1 MPRLSM
7 KGPSIWDS
15 PPCDGMCMKWSDFDQ
30 VIEHTYK
37 TCIALLKD
45 QRLLD
50 SLRNSKFELVFSETF
65 DACAPGIWEMIGI
78 KNVVLVSAL
87 GMMPRLYEIT
97 GMSTIPSFMPA
108 VLTPYSDKMTF
119 MERMVNFNLE
129 IFFLYYKY
137 TLDYR
142 FWKLFND
149 KHAGFPS
156 FDHIYY
162 EKTALIMTNANEF
175 AETARPTTNMI
186 QYIGGSNLHDPK
198 PLPRDLS
205 NLLDKNPTNVLLSMG
220 SLIQSKD
227 MPAWLKNDIIQAFA
241 SYPNITFI
249 WKYESDDYR
258 DVFEAHPN
266 IQPMKWIP
274 QIDLLAD
281 SRLSLFITH
290 GGMNSMLEAMHHGKP
305 MIVVPLFA
313 DQQMNAKTVERRGLG
328 IVLARHHLNR
338 ETLTEAIKQT
348 LENKV
353 IARKS
358 ALVASILTGRPKQ
371 YRQDI
376 ARWAKIIIKHGQMDH
391 LPLYSR
397 NMNWIQKITSIYAM
411 TNCFAGNYIL
421 IFKIFSAIWCNH
433 KCSALR
439 QFSSQRVILVCFS
452 LAGSLIIAFYGI
464 KMYGVTHAGAGDSAR
479 LNLSL
484 KTGRRMNG
492 EAEPLLRFAEA
503 KKVLGEIYTDLGKHV
518 DELDDVYRGIAIHSG
533 GDTGDSNESIVPAE
547 QAAEIELFRES
558 IQTIMETFRR
568 DNMKVVFFGRT
579 SNGKS
584 TTINAMLHAKILPQG
599 MGHTTCCFLQVQG
612 CNEDVGYLLLE
623 DNSTRISIDQ
633 LSKIGHALSSDNS
646 GLPAMGQ
653 DSLLRVFYPKG
664 RGDGENR
671 LLQNDVVIL
680 DSPGVDLSPE
690 FDSWIDKHCL
700 DADVFVL
707 VLNAESTLTQAEKS
721 FFHRVAKKLSKPN
734 VFILNNRWDASASES
749 EHVEDVRQQHL
760 TRFRQFLVNELE
772 VATDRDVKDRI
783 FFVSSR
789 EVLDSRLKARGLIKT
804 PYQMEGHQVRAMEF
818 EMFER
823 QFEQCISRAAI
834 RTKFEAH
841 NRRANEIIARM
852 RANVD
857 VVHAAASKAKQIL
870 EQSLQH
876 STQVFNDCRMNFA
889 QFERAYREQTE
900 RLRAEV
906 HLKVSAD
913 FSEEI
918 MRLEAIIDRFN
929 MPFLDTS
936 QGIIEYKKALA
947 EFTDKCV
954 SSDLE
959 ARCTGGLMSRIW
971 NLENDM
977 FQYVTKILAEP
988 YQHKLEEVWK
998 YRAPFKFSICVD
1010 APALTKDFHE
1020 DLEFRFTFGLSAII
1034 RRIIAY
1040 RSGQPVT
1047 AIQTNLLTP
1056 MALRNAGRSNADLH
1070 NEAMQKAV
1078 EENAMMTQM
1087 VLTSASYLANGS
1099 IGLLVVGGI
1108 VYRAVGWRVI
1118 AVTAAAYGGL
1128 YIWERM
1134 RWNSHAK
1141 EQHLK
1146 EQFRSHLAARMQQ
1159 VGAAHTTH
1167 CETQAM
1173 REMDQVFDGLRAT
1186 VAGVHREM
1194 KEELDKSK
1202 KEIENVDGTLK
1213 SLVTI
1218 KGKTAFLLRSLE
1230 QFATSFL
1237 RTDSPSP

>member
-1 MPRLSM
+1 
-7 KGPSIWDS
+7 
-15 PPCDGMCMKWSDFDQ
+15 
-30 VIEHTYK
+30 
-37 TCIALLKD
+37 
-45 QRLLD
+45 
-50 SLRNSKFELVFSETF
+50 
-65 DACAPGIWEMIGI
+65 
-78 KNVVLVSAL
+78 
-87 GMMPRLYEIT
+87 
-97 GMSTIPSFMPA
+97 
-108 VLTPYSDKMTF
+108 
-119 MERMVNFNLE
+119 
-129 IFFLYYKY
+129 
-137 TLDYR
+137 
-142 FWKLFND
+142 
-149 KHAGFPS
+149 
-156 FDHIYY
+156 
-162 EKTALIMTNANEF
+162 
-175 AETARPTTNMI
+175 
-186 QYIGGSNLHDPK
+186 
-198 PLPRDLS
+198 
-205 NLLDKNPTNVLLSMG
+205 
-220 SLIQSKD
+220 
-227 MPAWLKNDIIQAFA
+227 
-241 SYPNITFI
+241 
-249 WKYESDDYR
+249 
-258 DVFEAHPN
+258 
-266 IQPMKWIP
+266 
-274 QIDLLAD
+274 
-281 SRLSLFITH
+281 
-290 GGMNSMLEAMHHGKP
+290 
-305 MIVVPLFA
+305 
-313 DQQMNAKTVERRGLG
+313 
-328 IVLARHHLNR
+328 
-338 ETLTEAIKQT
+338 
-348 LENKV
+348 
-353 IARKS
+353 
-358 ALVASILTGRPKQ
+358 
-371 YRQDI
+371 
-376 ARWAKIIIKHGQMDH
+376 
-391 LPLYSR
+391 
-397 NMNWIQKITSIYAM
+397 
-411 TNCFAGNYIL
+411 
-421 IFKIFSAIWCNH
+421 
-433 KCSALR
+433 
-439 QFSSQRVILVCFS
+439 
-452 LAGSLIIAFYGI
+452 
-464 KMYGVTHAGAGDSAR
+464 MYGVTHAGTNDSSR
-479 LNLSL
+479 HNLSL
-484 KTGRRMNG
+484 KGSRRMNG
-492 EAEPLLRFAEA
+492 DAEPLLRFSEA
-503 KKVLGEIYTDLGKHV
+503 KKVLGDIYTDLGKHV
-518 DELDDVYRGIAIHSG
+518 DELDEVYKGLGAHTGGG
-533 GDTGDSNESIVPAE
+533 GDANDSLVPVE
-547 QAAEIELFRES
+547 QAEEIVLFRDS
-558 IQTIMETFRR
+558 IKTIMETFRR

-612 CNEDVGYLLLE
+612 CDEDTGFLLHE
-623 DNSTRISIDQ
+623 DDPTRIPISQ
-633 LSKIGHALSSDNS
+633 LGKIGHALSSDNS
-646 GLPAMGQ
+646 DLPAMGQ

-664 RGDGENR
+664 HGEGENR

-721 FFHRVAKKLSKPN
+721 FFYRVAKKLSKPN
-734 VFILNNRWDASASES
+734 VFILNNRWDASAAES
-749 EHVEDVRQQHL
+749 EHIDDVKQQHL

-789 EVLDSRLKARGLIKT
+789 EVLESRLKARGLIKT
-804 PYQMEGHQVRAMEF
+804 PYQVDGHQVRAMEF
-818 EMFER
+818 RDVSYPNE
-823 QFEQCISRAAI
+823 
-834 RTKFEAH
+834 KFEAH

-857 VVHAAASKAKQIL
+857 VVYSAANRNKEFL
-870 EQSLQH
+870 EKELQN
-876 STQVFNDCRMNFA
+876 STIVFQRTVRSATSRMSN
-889 QFERAYREQTE
+889 RAYREQTE

-929 MPFLDTS
+929 MPFMDTRE
-936 QGIIEYKKALA
+936 GIIEYKRALA

-977 FQYVTKILAEP
+977 FQYVTQILAEP
-988 YQHKLEEVWK
+988 YQHKLEEVWR

-1056 MALRNAGRSNADLH
+1056 LALRNAGRTNEDLH
-1070 NEAMQKAV
+1070 AEAMHKAV

-1099 IGLLVVGGI
+1099 IGLLIIGGV

-1118 AVTAAAYGGL
+1118 AVTAATYGGL
-1128 YIWERM
+1128 YLWERM

-1146 EQFRSHLAARMQQ
+1146 EQFRVHLAARMQQ

-1202 KEIENVDGTLK
+1202 KEIEKVDSTLK
-1213 SLVTI
+1213 SLLTV
-1218 KGKTAFLLRSLE
+1218 KGKAAFLLRSLE
-1230 QFATSFL
+1230 QFSSTFL

>member
-1 MPRLSM
+1 
-7 KGPSIWDS
+7 
-15 PPCDGMCMKWSDFDQ
+15 
-30 VIEHTYK
+30 
-37 TCIALLKD
+37 
-45 QRLLD
+45 
-50 SLRNSKFELVFSETF
+50 
-65 DACAPGIWEMIGI
+65 
-78 KNVVLVSAL
+78 
-87 GMMPRLYEIT
+87 
-97 GMSTIPSFMPA
+97 
-108 VLTPYSDKMTF
+108 
-119 MERMVNFNLE
+119 
-129 IFFLYYKY
+129 
-137 TLDYR
+137 
-142 FWKLFND
+142 
-149 KHAGFPS
+149 
-156 FDHIYY
+156 
-162 EKTALIMTNANEF
+162 
-175 AETARPTTNMI
+175 
-186 QYIGGSNLHDPK
+186 
-198 PLPRDLS
+198 
-205 NLLDKNPTNVLLSMG
+205 
-220 SLIQSKD
+220 
-227 MPAWLKNDIIQAFA
+227 
-241 SYPNITFI
+241 
-249 WKYESDDYR
+249 
-258 DVFEAHPN
+258 
-266 IQPMKWIP
+266 
-274 QIDLLAD
+274 
-281 SRLSLFITH
+281 
-290 GGMNSMLEAMHHGKP
+290 
-305 MIVVPLFA
+305 
-313 DQQMNAKTVERRGLG
+313 
-328 IVLARHHLNR
+328 
-338 ETLTEAIKQT
+338 
-348 LENKV
+348 
-353 IARKS
+353 
-358 ALVASILTGRPKQ
+358 
-371 YRQDI
+371 
-376 ARWAKIIIKHGQMDH
+376 
-391 LPLYSR
+391 
-397 NMNWIQKITSIYAM
+397 
-411 TNCFAGNYIL
+411 
-421 IFKIFSAIWCNH
+421 
-433 KCSALR
+433 
-439 QFSSQRVILVCFS
+439 
-452 LAGSLIIAFYGI
+452 
-464 KMYGVTHAGAGDSAR
+464 
-479 LNLSL
+479 
-484 KTGRRMNG
+484 MNG
-492 EAEPLLRFAEA
+492 EAEPLLRFSEA

-518 DELDDVYRGIAIHSG
+518 DELDEVYKGITVPPVAG
-533 GDTGDSNESIVPAE
+533 AGDSCQSMVPEE
-547 QAAEIELFRES
+547 QAAEIEQFRES
-558 IQTIMETFRR
+558 IRTIMETFRR

-612 CNEDVGYLLLE
+612 CNEDTGYLLHE
-623 DNSTRISIDQ
+623 DNPTRIPIDQ

-664 RGDGENR
+664 KGEGENR

-721 FFHRVAKKLSKPN
+721 FFYRVAKKLSKPN

-749 EHVEDVRQQHL
+749 EHVEDVKQQHL

-789 EVLDSRLKARGLIKT
+789 EVLESRLKARGLIKN

-818 EMFER
+818 EMFEK

-841 NRRANEIIARM
+841 NRRANEIIGRM

-857 VVHAAASKAKQIL
+857 VVQAAASANKEKLEKQ
-870 EQSLQH
+870 LQI

-929 MPFLDTS
+929 MPFMDTT
-936 QGIIEYKKALA
+936 QGIIEYKRALA

-988 YQHKLEEVWK
+988 YQHKLEEVWR

-1040 RSGQPVT
+1040 RSWST
-1047 AIQTNLLTP
+1047 SYCY
-1056 MALRNAGRSNADLH
+1056 RSQYIDSH
-1070 NEAMQKAV
+1070 GFAMQKAV

-1087 VLTSASYLANGS
+1087 VLSSASYLANGS
-1099 IGLLVVGGI
+1099 IGLLIIGGV

-1194 KEELDKSK
+1194 KDELDKSK
-1202 KEIENVDGTLK
+1202 KEIEKVDTTIK
-1213 SLVTI
+1213 SLTTI
-1218 KGKTAFLLRSLE
+1218 KGKTSFLLRNLE
-1230 QFATSFL
+1230 QFASTFL

>member
-1 MPRLSM
+1 MDINSM
-7 KGPSIWDS
+7 DPTGEDI
-15 PPCDGMCMKWSDFDQ
+15 
-30 VIEHTYK
+30 I
-37 TCIALLKD
+37 
-45 QRLLD
+45 
-50 SLRNSKFELVFSETF
+50 ETF
-65 DACAPGIWEMIGI
+65 ASFP
-78 KNVVLVSAL
+78 NV
-87 GMMPRLYEIT
+87 
-97 GMSTIPSFMPA
+97 
-108 VLTPYSDKMTF
+108 
-119 MERMVNFNLE
+119 
-129 IFFLYYKY
+129 
-137 TLDYR
+137 
-142 FWKLFND
+142 
-149 KHAGFPS
+149 
-156 FDHIYY
+156 
-162 EKTALIMTNANEF
+162 
-175 AETARPTTNMI
+175 
-186 QYIGGSNLHDPK
+186 
-198 PLPRDLS
+198 
-205 NLLDKNPTNVLLSMG
+205 
-220 SLIQSKD
+220 
-227 MPAWLKNDIIQAFA
+227 
-241 SYPNITFI
+241 TFI
-249 WKYESDDYR
+249 WKYEGDDTSSFNA
-258 DVFEAHPN
+258 VPN
-266 IQPMKWIP
+266 IHPMKWVP
-274 QIDLLAD
+274 QTDLLAD
-281 SRLSLFITH
+281 KRLSLFITH
-290 GGMNSMLEAMHHGKP
+290 GGMNSMLESMFHGKP
-305 MIVVPLFA
+305 MIVIPLFG
-313 DQQMNAKTVERRGLG
+313 DQQ
-328 IVLARHHLNR
+328 LNSKNVIR
-338 ETLTEAIKQT
+338 IGTGMLVDRNNLNKNTLTEAIQRT
-348 LENKV
+348 LGNKK
-353 IARKS
+353 IARE
-358 ALVASILTGRPKQ
+358 AAFVASSLAGRPQQ
-371 YRQDI
+371 YREDI
-376 ARWAKIIIKHGQMDH
+376 AKWAKIIIEHGKMNH
-391 LPLYSR
+391 LLLHSR
-397 NMNWIQKITSIYAM
+397 NMNLIQFTAQ
-411 TNCFAGNYIL
+411 
-421 IFKIFSAIWCNH
+421 H
-433 KCSALR
+433 
-439 QFSSQRVILVCFS
+439 
-452 LAGSLIIAFYGI
+452 FYGA
-464 KMYGVTHAGAGDSAR
+464 KMYGVTHGGAGDSSR

-484 KTGRRMNG
+484 KTARRMNG

-518 DELDDVYRGIAIHSG
+518 DELDEVYKGIVEPTG
-533 GDTGDSNESIVPAE
+533 GGAGDSECMVPDE

-558 IQTIMETFRR
+558 INTIMETFRR

-612 CNEDVGYLLLE
+612 CNEDTGYLLLE
-623 DNSTRISIDQ
+623 DNPTRIPIDQ

-664 RGDGENR
+664 RGETENR

-734 VFILNNRWDASASES
+734 VFILNNRWDASAAES
-749 EHVEDVRQQHL
+749 EHVEDVKQQHL

-789 EVLDSRLKARGLIKT
+789 EMLDSRLKARGLIKT
-804 PYQMEGHQVRAMEF
+804 PYQMDGHQVRAMEF

-857 VVHAAASKAKQIL
+857 VVHAAATKAKESL
-870 EQSLQH
+870 EYSLKR

-918 MRLEAIIDRFN
+918 MRLEAIVDRFN
-929 MPFLDTS
+929 MPFLDTT
-936 QGIIEYKKALA
+936 QGIIEYKRALA

-988 YQHKLEEVWK
+988 YQHKLEEVWR

-1047 AIQTNLLTP
+1047 AIQANLLTP
-1056 MALRNAGRSNADLH
+1056 MALRNAGRSNEDLH

-1128 YIWERM
+1128 YVWERM

-1202 KEIENVDGTLK
+1202 KEIEKVDGTLK
-1213 SLVTI
+1213 SLLTI
-1218 KGKTAFLLRSLE
+1218 KGKTAFLLRNLE
-1230 QFATSFL
+1230 QFATTFL
-1237 RTDSPSP
+1237 RADTPSP

>member
-1 MPRLSM
+1 
-7 KGPSIWDS
+7 
-15 PPCDGMCMKWSDFDQ
+15 
-30 VIEHTYK
+30 
-37 TCIALLKD
+37 
-45 QRLLD
+45 
-50 SLRNSKFELVFSETF
+50 
-65 DACAPGIWEMIGI
+65 
-78 KNVVLVSAL
+78 
-87 GMMPRLYEIT
+87 
-97 GMSTIPSFMPA
+97 
-108 VLTPYSDKMTF
+108 
-119 MERMVNFNLE
+119 
-129 IFFLYYKY
+129 
-137 TLDYR
+137 
-142 FWKLFND
+142 
-149 KHAGFPS
+149 
-156 FDHIYY
+156 
-162 EKTALIMTNANEF
+162 
-175 AETARPTTNMI
+175 
-186 QYIGGSNLHDPK
+186 
-198 PLPRDLS
+198 
-205 NLLDKNPTNVLLSMG
+205 
-220 SLIQSKD
+220 
-227 MPAWLKNDIIQAFA
+227 
-241 SYPNITFI
+241 
-249 WKYESDDYR
+249 
-258 DVFEAHPN
+258 
-266 IQPMKWIP
+266 
-274 QIDLLAD
+274 
-281 SRLSLFITH
+281 
-290 GGMNSMLEAMHHGKP
+290 
-305 MIVVPLFA
+305 
-313 DQQMNAKTVERRGLG
+313 
-328 IVLARHHLNR
+328 
-338 ETLTEAIKQT
+338 
-348 LENKV
+348 
-353 IARKS
+353 
-358 ALVASILTGRPKQ
+358 
-371 YRQDI
+371 
-376 ARWAKIIIKHGQMDH
+376 
-391 LPLYSR
+391 
-397 NMNWIQKITSIYAM
+397 
-411 TNCFAGNYIL
+411 
-421 IFKIFSAIWCNH
+421 
-433 KCSALR
+433 
-439 QFSSQRVILVCFS
+439 
-452 LAGSLIIAFYGI
+452 
-464 KMYGVTHAGAGDSAR
+464 
-479 LNLSL
+479 
-484 KTGRRMNG
+484 MNG
-492 EAEPLLRFAEA
+492 EAEPLLRFSEA

-518 DELDDVYRGIAIHSG
+518 DELDDVYKGLEVPTHGAG
-533 GDTGDSNESIVPAE
+533 GDAQESLVPPQQAE
-547 QAAEIELFRES
+547 EIALFRES
-558 IQTIMETFRR
+558 IRTIMETFRR

-599 MGHTTCCFLQVQG
+599 MGHTTCCFLQ
-612 CNEDVGYLLLE
+612 
-623 DNSTRISIDQ
+623 

-664 RGDGENR
+664 HGESENR

-734 VFILNNRWDASASES
+734 VFILNNRWDASAAES
-749 EHVEDVRQQHL
+749 EHIEDVKQQHL

-783 FFVSSR
+783 YFVSSR
-789 EVLDSRLKARGLIKT
+789 EVLDARLKARGLIKT
-804 PYQMEGHQVRAMEF
+804 PYQVEGHQVRAMEF
-818 EMFER
+818 EMFEK
-823 QFEQCISRAAI
+823 QFEQSAI

-857 VVHAAASKAKQIL
+857 VVYTAANRNRDYL
-870 EQSLQH
+870 EKELQN
-876 STQVFNDCRMNFA
+876 STIVFNDCRTNFA
-889 QFERAYREQTE
+889 TFERAYREQTE

-929 MPFLDTS
+929 MPFLDTKE
-936 QGIIEYKKALA
+936 GIIEYKRALA

-988 YQHKLEEVWK
+988 YQHKLEEVWR

-1047 AIQTNLLTP
+1047 AIQANLLTP
-1056 MALRNAGRSNADLH
+1056 MAMKNFGRTNEDLH
-1070 NEAMQKAV
+1070 AEAMHRAV
-1078 EENAMMTQM
+1078 NENAMMTQM

-1099 IGLLVVGGI
+1099 IGLLIIGGV

-1118 AVTAAAYGGL
+1118 AICGATYGGL
-1128 YIWERM
+1128 YLWERM

-1146 EQFRSHLAARMQQ
+1146 EQFRAHLAARMQQ

-1202 KEIENVDGTLK
+1202 KEIEKVDSTLK
-1213 SLVTI
+1213 SLLTI
-1218 KGKTAFLLRSLE
+1218 K
-1230 QFATSFL
+1230 
-1237 RTDSPSP
+1237 